1 MFGSTKRKLNVPMGF
16 AYGSY
21 DANKVTYSSSTLTQD
36 PLGQIL
42 RSPSH
47 MMECGVSHHMCVGV
61 KVSGILVTYFQVALS
76 IEEIFS
82 CVVGQHKGIHARSKG
97 GNVDMAH
104 QCQLT
109 EV

>member
-1 MFGSTKRKLNVPMGF
+1 MPMGF

-21 DANKVTYSSSTLTQD
+21 DANKVTYSSSTLTHN

-76 IEEIFS
+76 TEEIFS